1 MYTVQTGR
9 GHKSLAYKM
18 DQFIAPEKKIF
29 RKLSGWGLRKY
40 VEEYKMQIRVH
51 KPL

>member
-18 DQFIAPEKKIF
+18 DQFIAPEKKYLENCQYGG
-29 RKLSGWGLRKY
+29 RGS
-40 VEEYKMQIRVH
+40 M
-51 KPL
+51 